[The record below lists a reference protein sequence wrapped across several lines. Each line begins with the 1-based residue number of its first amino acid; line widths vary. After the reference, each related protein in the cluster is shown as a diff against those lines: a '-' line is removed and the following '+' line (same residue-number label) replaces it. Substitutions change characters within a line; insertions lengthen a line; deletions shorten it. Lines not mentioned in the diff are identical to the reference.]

1 MADEIMVPPVEAP
14 PAPPVGESPA
24 PPVQEPPAPPAG
36 DITDNDRFLAAVS
49 YPIPLVAIVIL
60 LVEEMKARPFQ
71 KYHAVQALAA
81 NVVLWVA
88 ILLLGCIL
96 GAASFFIGG
105 VCGAVPALLWL
116 VTLYWAYEAYRGK
129 YFPIPVLTKWLQDQ
143 KWLQA

>member
-1 MADEIMVPPVEAP
+1 MAEEVTVPPVEEPATPWAEEP
-14 PAPPVGESPA
+14 PAPAVP
-24 PPVQEPPAPPAG
+24 EPPAPPAG

-60 LVEEMKARPFQ
+60 LVEEMKVRPFQ

-88 ILLLGCIL
+88 VLLLGCIL

-116 VTLYWAYEAYRGK
+116 VTLYWAYEAYMGK
-129 YFPIPVLTKWLQDQ
+129 YFSIPGLTKFLQDQ
-143 KWLQA
+143 KWL